1 MAHSSPSARLSAL
14 WSLLGSVKRS
24 GLFDVAWYRQQSNSA
39 KWSPFPL
46 LHYMLWGWRSGL
58 DPSNRFDTDFYI
70 HRYRDVQQ
78 STANPLMH
86 FLLHGQEEGR
96 LRTQT
101 GGIVRS
107 YLHPEFHP
115 LPIFGVPGESG
126 SRLTLVID
134 DNTPR
139 ILGLGYRPLVGL
151 ALHFADQ
158 SAKALRIIIRSTSIT
173 TAEVSEAIQGTMPS
187 GRPELSI
194 SRRTPGATDDV
205 EALEDE
211 QWWASSASAYR
222 SLADLVPPAQL
233 TWVISADE
241 ATRSG
246 NAEYRLQ
253 VEALLGNKDIRSL
266 VLGAQLAKH
275 LRPAGTSA
283 TIDALPPLFDSP
295 RAVRGAR
302 EVVAV
307 VDLTSPESLVARSIE
322 LLEFGL
328 TRGVIQPASGQVG
341 VVGLNSSPLTLS
353 GSIEVL
359 QYDSG
364 QEGLESALAA
374 AQQVI
379 IVGAGTEEPWLGR
392 TLSSLGYAVVA
403 LELGDSRSIDALAK
417 ALESPNKPV
426 ASSVNW
432 SKTIESVTE
441 KPRRKRQ
448 QRS

>member
-24 GLFDVAWYRQQSNSA
+24 GLFDRSWYRQQSSSA

-70 HRYRDVQQ
+70 NRYRDVQQ

-107 YLHPEFHP
+107 SLHPEFHP
-115 LPIFGVPGESG
+115 LPIFGVPGERG

-151 ALHFADQ
+151 ALHFAAE
-158 SAKALRIIIRSTSIT
+158 SSKSLRVIIRSASIT
-173 TAEVSEAIQGTMPS
+173 TAEVSEAIQATMPS

-194 SRRTPGATDDV
+194 TRRAPGPTDDV
-205 EALEDE
+205 EAIDDE
-211 QWWASSASAYR
+211 HWWASSASVYH
-222 SLADLVPPAQL
+222 SLADLVPPTQL

-241 ATRSG
+241 AARSA

-253 VEALLGNKDIRSL
+253 VEALLRNKDIRSL
-266 VLGAQLAKH
+266 VLGAQLSKH

-283 TIDALPPLFDSP
+283 TIDALPPLFESP

-302 EVVAV
+302 EVVAI
-307 VDLTSPESLVARSIE
+307 VDPTSPESLVARSIE

-328 TRGVIQPASGQVG
+328 TRGVIQPPSGQVG
-341 VVGLNSSPLTLS
+341 VVGLDSSPLTLS
-353 GSIEVL
+353 GSVEVL
-359 QYDSG
+359 QYVG
-364 QEGLESALAA
+364 GKAGLESALAT

-403 LELGDSRSIDALAK
+403 PELGDSRSVDGLAK
-417 ALESPNKPV
+417 TLESPSQPV
-426 ASSVNW
+426 ASSISW
-432 SKTIESVTE
+432 SQAIESMTE